1 MSIEDRLRRLQPL
14 PAPEWNPNA
23 PARRAPRIDFWMP
36 LAAAGLFAAIAFM
49 LVAPAIVSTT
59 PAAPQDP
66 AVQRAPDPEPVT
78 APILSWYRLDRLE
91 EGDWKHAGYAQEYII
106 PVGGK
111 SWAFEYVYE
120 LAFIFPIGEE
130 KLAGGRLGITAQLDR
145 NGEAVTLDGFLR
157 LREGDGRSLKLR
169 TLPLERIVEMSAGDT
184 AVKVRKSLDDPAT
197 PLPSLMLFSA
207 MQTRNLTSKTPLR
220 YLDAWGSDPLL
231 SLAAIISRAEKR
243 AVLGK
248 QVTAFDVELHNLS
261 SILPEL
267 PAFTKF
273 TLDRFGR
280 IVKAESADGA
290 VRLQLVEDEKAA
302 LLGDRMLRESGMRDP
317 FMRPNAKGPASTL
330 EVHLP
335 PAPRVASV
343 PDSLAHAAALLVA
356 LRDDVVGNRD
366 KAAAQHYADLVA
378 LYRELWPR
386 SQGVDQAKLEKIRLD
401 AEAAYGGVRRVLLRA
416 HALHDTIADFVD
428 ALQIPDAE
436 KRLAALKAIEEVPEL
451 WRQEQRAE
459 VTRLIAAAS
468 GIVDHGRAMA
478 ELTAK
483 KLVLTGLVVAEDP
496 KKTYAVINDTR
507 LRVGDVIEGVRVD
520 AITRGH
526 VTVSLRGAKRDLTL
540 SK

>member
-1 MSIEDRLRRLQPL
+1 MNIEDRLRRLQPL
-14 PAPEWNPNA
+14 PAPDWNPNA

-36 LAAAGLFAAIAFM
+36 LAAAGLFTAIAFT
-49 LVAPAIVSTT
+49 LVAPTMVATT
-59 PAAPQDP
+59 PVAPQDP

-78 APILSWYRLDRLE
+78 APILSWYRLDRLDQKE
-91 EGDWKHAGYAQEYII
+91 WRHAGYAQESII

-111 SWAFEYVYE
+111 PWAFEYVYE

-130 KLAGGRLGITAQLDR
+130 NLAGGRLAITAQLDP

-184 AVKVRKSLDDPAT
+184 AVKVRKALDDPAT
-197 PLPSLMLFSA
+197 PIPSLMLFSA

-231 SLAAIISRAEKR
+231 SLAAIISKAEKR
-243 AVLGK
+243 PVLGRP
-248 QVTAFDVELHNLS
+248 VTAFDVELRNLS

-280 IVKAESADGA
+280 ILKAESADGA

-302 LLGDRMLRESGMRDP
+302 LLGDRMLKESGMRDP
-317 FMRPNAKGPASTL
+317 FTRPNAKGPASTL

-343 PDSLAHAAALLVA
+343 PDSLAHAAALLIA
-356 LRDDVVGNRD
+356 LRDDVVENRE
-366 KAAAQHYADLVA
+366 KAAAQHYADFVA

-386 SQGVDQAKLEKIRLD
+386 SQGVDQAKLEKMRLD
-401 AEAAYGGVRRVLLRA
+401 AEAAYGGVRRLLQRA
-416 HALHDTIADFVD
+416 NALHDTIADFVE
-428 ALQIPDAE
+428 ALRIPEAE
-436 KRLAALKAIEEVPEL
+436 KRLSSLKAIEDAPEL
-451 WRQEQRAE
+451 WRQEQRAD
-459 VTRLIAAAS
+459 VTRLIAAAT
-468 GIVDHGRAMA
+468 GLVERGRAMA
-478 ELTAK
+478 ELAAK
-483 KLVLTGLVVAEDP
+483 KLVLTGIVVTDNP
-496 KKTYAVINDTR
+496 KQTFAIINDQR
-507 LRVGDVIEGVRVD
+507 LRAGDVIDGVVVET
-520 AITRGH
+520 ITRGN
-526 VTVSLRGAKRDLTL
+526 VTVSLRGAKRDLAL